1 MLKYESLGQ
10 IRAKLEHYMAH
21 CTNLANENLTMIV
34 FKVICLENLLQTM
47 HNYFAHSPKKHL
59 KFTKFIEIFE
69 KRVTKFSK
77 M

>member
-10 IRAKLEHYMAH
+10 IWAKLEHYMAH
-21 CTNLANENLTMIV
+21 CTNFTNANLTMFV

-47 HNYFAHSPKKHL
+47 HNYFAHSPKEHL

-69 KRVTKFSK
+69 TKGNK
-77 M
+77 IL

>member
-1 MLKYESLGQ
+1 MF
-10 IRAKLEHYMAH
+10 
-21 CTNLANENLTMIV
+21 V

-69 KRVTKFSK
+69 TKGNKIF
-77 M
+77 